1 MIDMPLARNVDEE
14 DGRHVMNTRGGL
26 GPGPSPSPARTIFS
40 SFFEA

>member
-26 GPGPSPSPARTIFS
+26 GPGPSPSPNDFS

>member
-26 GPGPSPSPARTIFS
+26 GPTLVRC
-40 SFFEA
+40 FEMK